1 MEVSPMPTRTDP
13 WPAGTPCWVDLAVP
27 DVEAAVAFYADVVGW
42 TFVDSGPEYGGYQIA
57 QVDGRAAAGVGPVM
71 QEGQPSAWTVYLA
84 SDDVDATAKLIGEH
98 GGSIFAGPMDIP
110 GNGRMLVAADPTG
123 GVFGVWQQTGMVG
136 VELQDE
142 PGSFAWDDARL
153 TDPAVGKRF
162 YADVF
167 GFRYSPLGPEA
178 GEAGDYETFDVGIG
192 RPAGGIGG
200 MMGSPAGTPSH
211 WLAYF
216 AVADADAAVEAV
228 GDGGGTVLMAPET
241 TPYGRIGVVADP
253 FRAAFGLHQPPAE
266 R

>member
-42 TFVDSGPEYGGYQIA
+42 TFVDTGPDYGGYQIA

-98 GGSIFAGPMDIP
+98 GGSIFAGPMDIA

-216 AVADADAAVEAV
+216 SVADADAAVEAV
-228 GDGGGTVLMAPET
+228 GDGGGTVRMAPET

-253 FRAAFGLHQPPAE
+253 FGAAFGLHQPPAE
-266 R
+266 Q